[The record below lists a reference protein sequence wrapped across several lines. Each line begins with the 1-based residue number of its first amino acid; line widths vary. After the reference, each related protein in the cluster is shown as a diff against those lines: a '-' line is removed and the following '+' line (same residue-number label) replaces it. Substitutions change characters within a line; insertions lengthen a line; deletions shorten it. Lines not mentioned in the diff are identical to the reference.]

1 MKAFI
6 ALLRREYIEH
16 RGAFLYGPLILVAL
30 LFGATLLAF
39 TVGRIDTRVSGALF
53 TAAPMRVYEVGFLTF
68 GAAWSL
74 YLLAT
79 LFFYCADGFAA
90 DKRNNAML
98 FWKSMPV
105 SDFRMLLSKLVA
117 AITVFPGS
125 IFAITLLSGLLLFG
139 VAVATSSIS
148 GTTGFDLIGSVA
160 GVYVQVAAAIFIAFA
175 VGLLWYLPFM
185 ALIGSLATAIGRW
198 AIPVAALLPVLVS
211 LIEWVTLGS
220 GWNPLTSRLWEHFW
234 YRTDLKLMDGYLETW
249 FVAGDNFSVQ
259 AFATDLIAR
268 TDWLQVLYGAIF
280 AVLCLFIA
288 SEYRRRSN
296 ANG

>member
-6 ALLRREYIEH
+6 ALLRREFIEH

-30 LFGATLLAF
+30 LFGATILAF

-53 TAAPMRVYEVGFLTF
+53 TAAPMRVYEVGFLAF

-160 GVYVQVAAAIFIAFA
+160 GVYVQVGAAIFIAFA

-198 AIPVAALLPVLVS
+198 AIPVAALLPVLIS

-220 GWNPLTSRLWEHFW
+220 GWNPLTSRLWEYFW
-234 YRTDLKLMDGYLETW
+234 YRTDLRLMDGYLETW
-249 FVAGDNFSVQ
+249 FVSGDNFSVQ

-268 TDWLQVLYGAIF
+268 TDWSQVVYGAIF

>member
-1 MKAFI
+1 MKAFV
-6 ALLRREYIEH
+6 ALLRREFIEH
-16 RGAFLYGPLILVAL
+16 RGAFLYAPLILVVL

-39 TVGRIDTRVSGALF
+39 TVGRIDARFSGALL
-53 TAAPMRVYEVGFLTF
+53 TVAPMRVYEVGFLAF

-105 SDFRMLLSKLVA
+105 SDFRMLLAKLVA
-117 AITVFPGS
+117 AITIFPGS
-125 IFAITLLSGLLLFG
+125 IFGITLLSGLLLFG
-139 VAVATSSIS
+139 VAVTTSAIS
-148 GTTGFDLIGSVA
+148 GSTGFDLLGSVA
-160 GVYVQVAAAIFIAFA
+160 SVYVQVGAAIFIAFA

-220 GWNPLTSRLWEHFW
+220 GWNPLTSRLWEYFW
-234 YRTDLKLMDGYLETW
+234 YRTDLRLTDGYLENW
-249 FVAGDNFSVQ
+249 FVAETNFSVQ
-259 AFATDLIAR
+259 AFATDLIGR
-268 TDWLQVLYGAIF
+268 TDWLQVVFGAVF
-280 AVLCLFIA
+280 AVLCLLIA

>member
-6 ALLRREYIEH
+6 ALLRREFIEH

-30 LFGATLLAF
+30 LFGATILAF

-53 TAAPMRVYEVGFLTF
+53 TAAPMRVYEVGFLVF

-160 GVYVQVAAAIFIAFA
+160 GVYVQVGAAIFIAFA

-198 AIPVAALLPVLVS
+198 AIPVAALLPVLIS

-220 GWNPLTSRLWEHFW
+220 GWNPLTSRLWEYFW
-234 YRTDLKLMDGYLETW
+234 YRTDLRLMDGYLETW
-249 FVAGDNFSVQ
+249 FVSGDNFSVQ

-268 TDWLQVLYGAIF
+268 TDWSQVVYGAIF